1 MRYTDFLRR
10 RSFAM
15 RTLGILAVA
24 LAAVCTSAA
33 APPRAASDDAI
44 EAPPARASADQPPD
58 PRDPSFIPAASAGE
72 ERDRKQALILFGTAR
87 KKQDQGDETG
97 AIRLFQRAHRLDP
110 KSAVIVEHVVP
121 LLFKQRR
128 MEEGVRYALRMVKLR
143 PDNTNLM
150 QQLALHLTERGDPAG
165 ALELY
170 EKILEIEPA
179 EEQKTPQHVV
189 RVMERGRL
197 SFLTGKHEQAA
208 NCFADVL
215 KAIEHADDFGLNAQA
230 RGLLLGDASQTY
242 TLFGEAFLKAGR
254 LDEAQQAFESAQSV
268 DRDKAALAYRMAQVE
283 LARKEPAKA
292 MEKLQAY
299 FESKSQS
306 QGALPYEFL
315 GEILKA
321 QEKADDL
328 LPKLEELFK
337 NDEKNPYLAFCIG
350 EQQRAKKA
358 WDAAAAAYKSALD
371 NAKADSAE
379 MRILQFRIAGGLV
392 ESYRHTKEAGPMLDV
407 LGLVVERAGDLDP
420 VAQQVRPVAADKE
433 LAAAIISTARE
444 GAKADNPDFSKSLAA
459 ALVALE
465 AGLDAETK
473 EMFEMAI
480 TARPESSGEV
490 IMMWGLGL
498 LIADKHAQAAE
509 VFRRG
514 RDEDA
519 LGKTN
524 PAFHFYLAGALAMD
538 DKTDEALEAARQ
550 AAGMNDKNAR
560 LAARPA
566 WVLYRAHR
574 YDEAAKEYQAIL
586 EKFDDNQTP
595 DARSALR
602 EAKLVCSNIDV
613 IRRKFPEAE
622 EWVEQVLDEF
632 PDDPTANND
641 LAYLWSDQGKG
652 KNLRRALAMSQKAVA
667 TDPDNAAFLDTIG
680 WVHYKLGNFEEA
692 AKHLEK
698 AAQEESPDAV
708 ILDHLGDVRL
718 ALGQVDKAR
727 DAWQKALEKL
737 DKERD
742 TDRIEATKGKL
753 DEHKA
758 P

>member
-1 MRYTDFLRR
+1 
-10 RSFAM
+10 
-15 RTLGILAVA
+15 LAVA
-24 LAAVCTSAA
+24 VAGALASAA
-33 APPRAASDDAI
+33 GPAPAAADDAI
-44 EAPPARASADQPPD
+44 EAPPAKASADQPPD
-58 PRDPSFIPAASAGE
+58 PRDPAFVPAAASE
-72 ERDRKQALILFGTAR
+72 ERDRKEALILFGTAR

-128 MEEGVRYALRMVKLR
+128 MEEGVRYALRMVRLR
-143 PDNTNLM
+143 PENTTLM
-150 QQLALHLTERGDPAG
+150 QQLALHLNERGDVAG

-197 SFLTGKHEQAA
+197 SFLTGKNEQAA

-215 KAIEHADDFGLNAQA
+215 KAIENANDFGLNAQA

-242 TLFGEAFLKAGR
+242 IMFGEAFLKAGR

-268 DRDKAALAYRMAQVE
+268 DRDKAALAYRLARVE

-292 MEKLQAY
+292 LEELEAY
-299 FESKSQS
+299 FEGKSQS
-306 QGALPYEFL
+306 QEAAPYEFL
-315 GEILKA
+315 GEVLKA
-321 QEKADDL
+321 QEKPDDL
-328 LPKLEELFK
+328 LPRLVELSK
-337 NDEKNPYLAFCIG
+337 SDEKNPYLAFAIG
-350 EQQRAKKA
+350 EQHREKKDWEA
-358 WDAAAAAYKSALD
+358 SAAAYKSALE

-379 MRILQFRIAGGLV
+379 MRFLQFRIAEGLV
-392 ESYRHTKEAGPMLDV
+392 ETYRHTKQAGPMLGV
-407 LGLVVERAGDLDP
+407 LGLVAEKAGDLDP
-420 VAQQVRPVAADKE
+420 VARQVRPVAADKD
-433 LAAAIISTARE
+433 LAGAVIAAARE
-444 GAKADNPDFSKSLAA
+444 DAQGDKPDFSKSLAA

-465 AGLDAETK
+465 AGLDAEPK
-473 EMFEMAI
+473 EMFELAI
-480 TARPESSGEV
+480 AARPESSGEV
-490 IMMWGLGL
+490 LMMWGLGL
-498 LIADKHAQAAE
+498 LVGEKYGAAAD

-514 RDEDA
+514 RDDEA

-524 PAFHFYLAGALAMD
+524 PAFAFYLAGALAMD
-538 DKTDEALEAARQ
+538 NKTDEALESARQ
-550 AAGMNDKNAR
+550 AASMNDKNAR

-566 WVLYRAHR
+566 WVLYRGHR
-574 YDEAAKEYQAIL
+574 YEDAAKEYREVV
-586 EKFDDNQTP
+586 EKFGDNQAP
-595 DARSALR
+595 DARASLR

-613 IRRKFPEAE
+613 IRGKFREAE

-641 LAYLWSDQGKG
+641 LAYLWSDQGQG

-667 TDPDNAAFLDTIG
+667 ADPDNAAFLDTLG
-680 WVHYKLGNFEEA
+680 WIHYKLGNHEEA

-698 AAQEESPDAV
+698 AAQEETPDAV
-708 ILDHLGDVRL
+708 ILDHLGDVQL

-727 DAWQKALEKL
+727 ASWQKALERF

-742 TDRIEATKGKL
+742 AERIEATKGKL
-753 DEHKA
+753 EANKA